1 MQANF
6 MKMRSIAIELLNARR
21 VAALMLLALLLAG
34 CDACGDFNLL
44 RGESQACR
52 QLPPQQ
58 PAR

>member
-1 MQANF
+1 MQTNF
-6 MKMRSIAIELLNARR
+6 MKMRGIAVELLNARR
-21 VAALMLLALLLAG
+21 VAGLMLLALLLAG